1 MRSRIGKWLV
11 IPLAFSLSACG
22 TGTWLNNRFS
32 IDDNPP
38 SGLVLDA
45 RHRVILVTDKS
56 QDAEQ
61 ASEDKNTEQASE
73 GNKTEQARKGKTAKQ
88 RHVVCAEPSPDVF
101 ALFAATGGLTLGQ
114 KDIEGSGNVNAQLIR
129 SMANI
134 ARRTATTQLLRDGLY
149 RACEAYMNG
158 VIGHEE
164 YRNIVMGYDEILIT
178 LVALE
183 GLAGSVPEPEPPL
196 DLDALAKKVA
206 ALKPENGSQP
216 DASTSKGT
224 VTTGTTPDTLDS
236 KGKVKSKADEGSKKN
251 RVDDSAQPAA
261 ISKEAVEGIKQVVKN
276 YYCFQLT
283 LKKLFYE
290 GAPRR
295 RDCKPQDG
303 KCEGFMSYGKVD
315 KTVLHA
321 MCSDGNPPPPKE
333 TTSSGQSNP
342 PPVKKD

>member
-1 MRSRIGKWLV
+1 MQTRIGKWLV

-61 ASEDKNTEQASE
+61 ARD
-73 GNKTEQARKGKTAKQ
+73 GNIAQSPEK

-216 DASTSKGT
+216 DASTSKGA

-236 KGKVKSKADEGSKKN
+236 KGKIKPKADEGSKKN

-261 ISKEAVEGIKQVVKN
+261 ISKEAVEGIKQVVKD

-295 RDCKPQDG
+295 HDCKPQDG

-315 KTVLHA
+315 ETVLHA

-333 TTSSGQSNP
+333 ITPSG
-342 PPVKKD
+342 KKPSATGKKRMTMESP

>member
-1 MRSRIGKWLV
+1 MQTRIGKWLV
-11 IPLAFSLSACG
+11 IPLALTLSACG

-32 IDDNPP
+32 IDDTPP

-56 QDAEQ
+56 QDAEH
-61 ASEDKNTEQASE
+61 
-73 GNKTEQARKGKTAKQ
+73 AREGKTAKQ

-114 KDIEGSGNVNAQLIR
+114 KDTEGSGNVNAQLIR

-183 GLAGSVPEPEPPL
+183 GLAGSVPEPEPQL

-216 DASTSKGT
+216 DASTSKGAGTASTKAGTPTSKNT
-224 VTTGTTPDTLDS
+224 VKPI
-236 KGKVKSKADEGSKKN
+236 ADEESKKN
-251 RVDDSAQPAA
+251 KTDGVAQPAA
-261 ISKEAVEGIKQVVKN
+261 LSKEAVEGIKQVVRN

-290 GAPRR
+290 KTPRH
-295 RDCKPQDG
+295 RDCKTQDG
-303 KCEGFMSYGKVD
+303 KCEKQIYYDTVD
-315 KTVLHA
+315 QGVLNA
-321 MCSDGNPPPPKE
+321 MCEVGTQPTDQEKVPACKSD
-333 TTSSGQSNP
+333 T
-342 PPVKKD
+342 PPVKKVDQGAP